1 MSDRAN
7 RVTDAAWAGR
17 SMRHVAAAIAAATVR
32 LPNIDPIT
40 TEIVR
45 VRCAD
50 HHDCHT

>member
-1 MSDRAN
+1 MTTRAS
-7 RVTDAAWAGR
+7 RVTNEAWAGR
-17 SMRHVAAAIAAATVR
+17 SLRHAAAAIAAATVR
-32 LPNIDPIT
+32 LPDIDPVT

>member
-1 MSDRAN
+1 MRRA
-7 RVTDAAWAGR
+7 AE
-17 SMRHVAAAIAAATVR
+17 AIAASTVR
-32 LPNIDPIT
+32 LPAVDPVT